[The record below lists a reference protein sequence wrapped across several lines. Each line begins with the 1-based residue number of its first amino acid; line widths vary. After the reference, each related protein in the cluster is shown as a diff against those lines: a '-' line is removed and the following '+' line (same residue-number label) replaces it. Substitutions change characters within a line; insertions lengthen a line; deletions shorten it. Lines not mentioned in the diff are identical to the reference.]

1 MYKRY
6 INSIIFIIINF
17 VICNIRKISV
27 IIKYKVSEWKK
38 TLMRNTFILKFQ
50 LFKSEILL
58 AMFFQY

>member
-38 TLMRNTFILKFQ
+38 TLMRKHIHIKISTF
-50 LFKSEILL
+50 
-58 AMFFQY
+58 